1 MRHIHRISTSLL
13 VLLALLALTASLAT
27 AAPPAQDPEN
37 GKVVW
42 EEQALCKNCHGDA
55 GEGNWAGPLAGS
67 DKAAEEWISQV
78 RSPRNRMPAFSGEQV
93 SDQMI
98 IDMHAYLVTLTKP
111 EGFAPADAGLPAD
124 APAGQ
129 QLLVDKRCVACHGTT
144 GPIRGFEAREE
155 TPTAEGVI
163 AQLRTPWQNMPMFTV
178 EQVSDEE
185 AALIAEFMASQL
197 APEALPATGNSG
209 PSILL
214 VALLLLGG
222 GLLLTGLA
230 FRGLKVRS

>member
-67 DKAAEEWISQV
+67 DKTAEEFISQV

-98 IDMHAYLVTLTKP
+98 VDVHAYLTTLTKP

-144 GPIRGFEAREE
+144 GPLRGFESRGD
-155 TPTAEGVI
+155 TPTAEVVI
-163 AQLRTPWQNMPMFTV
+163 TQLRTPRQNMPMFTV

-197 APEALPATGNSG
+197 SPEALPATGGSG
-209 PSILL
+209 TSILL